1 MKMFL
6 INNGPTEKNPPI
18 GKRFQEALKREGF
31 IEEIDKMTG
40 SIEVSGS
47 SVGNE
52 TLQQIVLTG
61 LDELSSIQKIWKINL
76 EQEIEGISTKGKTT
90 EIALLVLHQIS
101 ENTYR
106 LVCLL
111 IELKSS
117 LQSTI
122 KNHKIKNTFQDIED
136 KFIATMNRIY
146 MLLTINNHSNIEKGY
161 STTTIYV
168 VFKGII
174 CYNKLNIKETQ
185 VADRCKL
192 YLLFKNGSHHLTCK
206 TILHDKDKIQVKF
219 FQNPHLMNNSQS
231 FEIALKDMMTLHRD
245 D

>member
-1 MKMFL
+1 MFL
-6 INNGPTEKNPPI
+6 INNKPHGKNPPFII
-18 GKRFQEALKREGF
+18 GKKFQDALKREGF
-31 IEEIDKMTG
+31 IEEIDLMSG

-47 SVGNE
+47 SIGNE
-52 TLQQIVLTG
+52 TLQKIMITG
-61 LDELSSIQKIWKINL
+61 LDELSSIKTIWKINL

-90 EIALLVLHQIS
+90 EMALLVLQEIS

-106 LVCLL
+106 LISFL

-122 KNHKIKNTFQDIED
+122 KNNKIKNTFSDIED

-174 CYNKLNIKETQ
+174 CYNKIHIKETQ
-185 VADRCKL
+185 IVSRCKL
-192 YLLFKNGSHHLTCK
+192 YQMFKNDSHELTCK

-219 FQNPHLMNNSQS
+219 FQNPNLINNPQS
-231 FEIALKDMMTLHRD
+231 FEIAIKDIIPIFS
-245 D
+245 